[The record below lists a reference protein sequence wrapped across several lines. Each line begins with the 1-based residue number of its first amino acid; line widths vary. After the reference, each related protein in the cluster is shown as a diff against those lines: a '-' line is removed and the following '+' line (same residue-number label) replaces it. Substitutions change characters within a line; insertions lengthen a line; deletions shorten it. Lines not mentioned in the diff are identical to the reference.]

1 MSIRARTPVEVLV
14 MGKNVFTQ
22 VSGALTPLREALAQT
37 LNRRAVD
44 VWKDRPQVYELLRAT
59 LIRQLMEPVP
69 QPLLK
74 PTTTMREVGHAFVEH
89 GNEFFFVSSD
99 GQTLEGVVT
108 ITDLLRG
115 QNGQAAAAT
124 PVSDF
129 MTKNPVAVAADDDC
143 TVAASAL
150 REYRLK
156 SLPVVEHKESRK
168 LVGCLRVR
176 RLMAFVMKEMDATG
190 QKTEDGGQTPERSQ
204 RSVVRR

>member
-1 MSIRARTPVEVLV
+1 VEVLV

-22 VSGALTPLREALAQT
+22 VSGALAPLREALAQT

-59 LIRQLMEPVP
+59 PIRQLMEPVP

-89 GNEFFFVSSD
+89 PNEFFFVSSD

-115 QNGQAAAAT
+115 QNGQAAAPT

-129 MTKNPVAVAADDDC
+129 MTKNPVAVAVDDDC
-143 TVAASAL
+143 AVAANAL

-176 RLMAFVMKEMDATG
+176 RLMAFVMKEMDARG
-190 QKTEDGGQTPERSQ
+190 
-204 RSVVRR
+204 